1 MGMLAKPNNT
11 GRVWERAEVV
21 FLPEKLFSN
30 SITHFP
36 LEKKNYHPT
45 PQ

>member
-1 MGMLAKPNNT
+1 MEMLAKPNNK

-21 FLPEKLFSN
+21 FLSEKIFSN

-36 LEKKNYHPT
+36 LERKNYHPV